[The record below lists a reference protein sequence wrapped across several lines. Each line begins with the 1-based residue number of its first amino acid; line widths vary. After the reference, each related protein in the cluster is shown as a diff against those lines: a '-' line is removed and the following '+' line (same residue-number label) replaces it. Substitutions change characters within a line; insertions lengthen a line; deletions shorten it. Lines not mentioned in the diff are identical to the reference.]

1 MDLQE
6 FLQRLENNGDLRRIK
21 RSVDTNLEVAAL
33 ARREF
38 VRQDGKAIL
47 FEQVQGSP
55 FPLTVNLFGSAR
67 RMSQLLRCRDL
78 EHFTEQI
85 EQLLNSEQGSA
96 VERLCKLSVKAETVV
111 TTEPRCQ
118 YRVLENLCSLPAL
131 KTWPRESGR
140 YFTLPLV
147 ITKHPQTGTHNFAI
161 YRGQIIDEQHIA
173 LNFSAGSGA
182 AEHLAVAHKNNLP
195 LSVALVFGSDPAL
208 YWLASAPI
216 PTACD
221 ELAIYR
227 RLFST
232 VLSITTCVS
241 QQLNVP
247 ADAEFVIEGEINPG
261 ETCFEGPFGN
271 HTGCYVT
278 RDDCPLLRVTSIT
291 CRDNP
296 IMPATV
302 VGPPPSENVFLA
314 KTSVCLLRQML
325 KIDFPQIIDLQ
336 MPEMTI
342 FHGVALLSIHRQSSK
357 AVKQLVEALWADSPL
372 QKSKLLI
379 LLDSDID
386 LQDFSTA
393 YWRLINRI
401 DEKRIYRNGK
411 RLAIDATGV
420 DPKTLVVEDEQT
432 VKQLRLRFA
441 DFNL

>member
-85 EQLLNSEQGSA
+85 EQLLNSGQGSA
-96 VERLCKLSVKAETVV
+96 VERLRKLSVKAETVV
-111 TTEPRCQ
+111 EIEPRYQ
-118 YRVLENLCSLPAL
+118 YQVLENLSSLPAL
-131 KTWPRESGR
+131 KTWPLEAGR

-147 ITKHPQTGTHNFAI
+147 ITKHPQTGTQNLGI
-161 YRGQIIDEQHIA
+161 YRGQIIDEQHVA
-173 LNFSAGSGA
+173 LNFSPGSGA
-182 AEHLAVAHKNNLP
+182 AEHLDIAHKNNSPLP
-195 LSVALVFGSDPAL
+195 VALVFGSDPAL
-208 YWLASAPI
+208 YWLAAAPI
-216 PTACD
+216 PAACD
-221 ELAIYR
+221 ELAICR

-232 VLSITTCVS
+232 ALTTTACVS
-241 QQLNVP
+241 QPLNVP
-247 ADAEFVIEGEINPG
+247 VDAEFVIEGEINPG

-278 RDDCPLLRVTSIT
+278 RNDCPLLRVTSIS
-291 CRDNP
+291 CRDNA

-302 VGPPPSENVFLA
+302 VGPPPSENIFLA
-314 KTSVCLLRQML
+314 KTSECLLRQML

-342 FHGVALLSIHRQSSK
+342 FHGVALLSVQRQNSK
-357 AVKQLVEALWADSPL
+357 TVKQLVEALWADSPL

-432 VKQLRLRFA
+432 VKQLRPRFA